1 VTEGP
6 TARDAGS
13 GSPAV
18 RPWRRAPRRTGVTR
32 AWAAAKSTNSAAR
45 GSLAGAPRP
54 PCRSRFRRPFTVD
67 GAFGDGRVGAWKG
80 GTRHAIVPGHGARA

>member
-1 VTEGP
+1 LLAEE
-6 TARDAGS
+6 AI
-13 GSPAV
+13 
-18 RPWRRAPRRTGVTR
+18 TR
-32 AWAAAKSTNSAAR
+32 AAP
-45 GSLAGAPRP
+45 SLAGAPRP